1 MHGYCLMLQSLIKL
15 PALPSNVAVDILAMP
30 MPSPL
35 IGGRMVYVDKSISL
49 FV

>member
-30 MPSPL
+30 SPL